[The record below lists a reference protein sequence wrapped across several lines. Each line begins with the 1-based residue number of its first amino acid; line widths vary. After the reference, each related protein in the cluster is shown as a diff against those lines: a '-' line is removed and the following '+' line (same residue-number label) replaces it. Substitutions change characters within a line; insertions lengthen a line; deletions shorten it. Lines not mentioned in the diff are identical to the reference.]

1 MLFVKGMH
9 DHAEFGHAA
18 HWMYKEGDT
27 VVKSTA
33 PVGPASVPLHPPL
46 GDDLPSDDEG
56 DASEGRQSRYARP
69 LHELQSR
76 VPLPRRPVH
85 VGHPAL
91 RIEEGRLLAAVV
103 VG

>member
-1 MLFVKGMH
+1 MRRKGVGVH
-9 DHAEFGHAA
+9 QIYDARALRVVV
-18 HWMYKEGDT
+18 GD
-27 VVKSTA
+27 A
-33 PVGPASVPLHPPL
+33 VGPASVPLHPPL

-69 LHELQSR
+69 LHELQSL